1 MGRAAELLQRLPLQ
15 SKGEKRILLLGLD
28 AAGKTTVLQKL
39 APCSEQSPTA
49 SQSALFN
56 VETVAHRG
64 RSLSMWDVGF
74 AGRDKIRPL
83 LLPFYKGVCGIIFV
97 VDSSSADRMA
107 PAREELEKIL
117 RAVARPAGER
127 QAGHRPPRRA
137 GLADLLGVLE
147 GLPSQPAEVRALGA
161 AAAGRRSARRLR
173 PVRRAVAGPLAEG
186 PGHPALPAALP
197 GGLEE
202 PEEREPLHGHGL
214 TDLTRSEEPSEGP
227 ARRKPDALRRGV
239 SGARH
244 WVWQHCPIHG
254 QACRCRRSGGG
265 PAVSGVSAGRPS
277 RPHGGAH

>member
-97 VDSSSADRMA
+97 VDSSSVDRVV
-107 PAREELEKIL
+107 PARGELEKIL
-117 RAVARPAGER
+117 EVDDIRDSPLLIFANKQDLPCSLTSAEVTYALGLKSLNRQWRVQPASAKLGTGLHDGLDWLTSLVFSKGFPVSLPKFPRSGHPPPDGAPTDSCDPCAAPSPARW
-127 QAGHRPPRRA
+127 RRA
-137 GLADLLGVLE
+137 PGT
-147 GLPSQPAEVRALGA
+147 PRA
-161 AAAGRRSARRLR
+161 
-173 PVRRAVAGPLAEG
+173 P
-186 PGHPALPAALP
+186 
-197 GGLEE
+197 
-202 PEEREPLHGHGL
+202 
-214 TDLTRSEEPSEGP
+214 
-227 ARRKPDALRRGV
+227 
-239 SGARH
+239 
-244 WVWQHCPIHG
+244 QHCLAG
-254 QACRCRRSGGG
+254 WRS
-265 PAVSGVSAGRPS
+265 PKSGS
-277 RPHGGAH
+277 RYVGLD

>member
-117 RAVARPAGER
+117 RVDDVGDSPLLIFANKQDLIQAVPADEI
-127 QAGHRPPRRA
+127 QES
-137 GLADLLGVLE
+137 LQLGDI
-147 GLPSQPAEVRALGA
+147 QD
-161 AAAGRRSARRLR
+161 RSW
-173 PVRRAVAGPLAEG
+173 
-186 PGHPALPAALP
+186 
-197 GGLEE
+197 
-202 PEEREPLHGHGL
+202 
-214 TDLTRSEEPSEGP
+214 T
-227 ARRKPDALRRGV
+227 
-239 SGARH
+239 
-244 WVWQHCPIHG
+244 I
-254 QACRCRRSGGG
+254 QACSAHEGSGLQEGFEWIVEKQQEQ
-265 PAVSGVSAGRPS
+265 ASK
-277 RPHGGAH
+277 

>member
-117 RAVARPAGER
+117 RVDDVGDSPLLIFANKQDLPCSMTSAEVTDALGLKTLNRQWRVQPASAKLGTGLHDGLDWLTSSVFSKGSPVSLPKFARSGQPLLDGAPPDGCDPCAVPSPARS
-127 QAGHRPPRRA
+127 RRA
-137 GLADLLGVLE
+137 PGT
-147 GLPSQPAEVRALGA
+147 P
-161 AAAGRRSARRLR
+161 RS
-173 PVRRAVAGPLAEG
+173 P
-186 PGHPALPAALP
+186 
-197 GGLEE
+197 
-202 PEEREPLHGHGL
+202 
-214 TDLTRSEEPSEGP
+214 
-227 ARRKPDALRRGV
+227 
-239 SGARH
+239 
-244 WVWQHCPIHG
+244 QHCLAG
-254 QACRCRRSGGG
+254 WRS
-265 PAVSGVSAGRPS
+265 PKSGS
-277 RPHGGAH
+277 RYMGMD